1 MRTRHI
7 VAATFA
13 VAAGVLLYAAPAQ
26 AKGALSAT
34 ITGPGLATPLR
45 LEPADRTV
53 IAFNALSTAAKV
65 DQLAFGGAQPT
76 TTAPTRVLGPAYQM
90 TYDFGRSNEL
100 RLVAYPL
107 AEGGPL
113 ISVPAGQR
121 RPFDNAAIPGG
132 WLHGGWLHGDT
143 VLALRMVRVGVPLQ
157 LPSPTP
163 RTTAAAVAA
172 PPPAT
177 STWDN
182 AGVLVACLA
191 VGLGAL
197 ALGGA
202 VAVWALRR
210 RTVQA

>member
-7 VAATFA
+7 VAATLA

-34 ITGPGLATPLR
+34 ITGPGLAAPLR
-45 LEPADRTV
+45 LEPTDRTV
-53 IAFNALSTAAKV
+53 IAFNALSTAAMV

-76 TTAPTRVLGPAYQM
+76 RTAPTKELGPAYQM
-90 TYDFGRSNEL
+90 RYDFGSVEL
-100 RLVAYPL
+100 RLVAHPL

-132 WLHGGWLHGDT
+132 WLRGDT

-177 STWDN
+177 STSDS
-182 AGVLVACLA
+182 AGILAVGLA

-197 ALGGA
+197 VLGGA
-202 VAVWALRR
+202 VAVWGLRR
-210 RTVQA
+210 RTIQT